1 MSSFIEKLWELGP
14 ALVDGTPHA
23 RELGMKFVAID
34 TGIATLSLP
43 YNVALI
49 GLSLIHI

>member
-34 TGIATLSLP
+34 TGIATLSCLLYTSP
-43 YNVALI
+43 
-49 GLSLIHI
+49 SPRDS